1 MMPILTSVCIDSCL
15 SQDVLQTSLMDSL
28 FGEAV
33 AVPSQA
39 ELDGRYGPLF
49 GRAVLQRWDQGGS
62 SIWEHVNPEGD
73 QPASDA
79 MVL

>member
-1 MMPILTSVCIDSCL
+1 MEPLVAES
-15 SQDVLQTSLMDSL
+15 
-28 FGEAV
+28 V

-62 SIWEHVNPEGD
+62 AIWEAVNPDGEQAVG
-73 QPASDA
+73 DA